1 MTYFFINLSMMEDCN
16 TESIAEEY
24 QGDAEMVDL
33 LKRVE
38 RARKSH
44 IKAKE
49 QCEKEEV
56 KRKNAEAE
64 YAKKHRKYFHQRLK
78 NELTLLKK
86 NIEEENQLSDKEHEK
101 RKLIEKKTADL
112 DTGLMN
118 YILIFT

>member
-1 MTYFFINLSMMEDCN
+1 MTYFFINLSTMEDCN
-16 TESIAEEY
+16 TESIAEKY
-24 QGDAEMVDL
+24 KGDAEMVDI

-49 QCEKEEV
+49 QCEKEV
-56 KRKNAEAE
+56 KRKNAEVE
-64 YAKKHRKYFHQRLK
+64 YAKKHIKYFHQRLK

-86 NIEEENQLSDKEHEK
+86 NIEEENQLYDKECEK

-118 YILIFT
+118 DILIFT